1 MVSITVRVSEEVK
14 QKMNQLKGVNW
25 SEVIRRAIEEEIRKA
40 RMREASRRIDVLRE
54 KSKMKWDST
63 EVIRQ
68 WRERRR

>member
-14 QKMNQLKGVNW
+14 QKMNQLRGVNW

-40 RMREASRRIDVLRE
+40 RMREASRRIDALRE

>member
-14 QKMNQLKGVNW
+14 QKMNQLRGVNW